1 MTSYWL
7 RGNTGR
13 FGPLEEPGRK
23 VTVAVI
29 GGGVTGIT
37 AAYLLARAGRSVALL
52 ERGEVLA
59 RDTGHTTAHL
69 TCVTDTPLSTL
80 ADRFGREHATAA
92 WDAGLA
98 ALHAVHSH
106 VQAEAIAC
114 DFAWVP
120 GYLHAASADDT
131 AQAER
136 LEREAALGD
145 ELGFDTEYVE
155 QNPLTATPAM
165 RIADQA
171 RIDPVRYLRGLL
183 AAAVGR
189 GCAVYERS
197 NVEQVYDDPLA
208 VVANGVRLE
217 CDYVVVATH
226 NPLARLGSWLG
237 ATLLQTKLALYT
249 TYVVAGRAAR
259 GAVPDALFWDTSDPY
274 RYLRVTPD
282 GDDDLVIY
290 GGADHK
296 TGQHDDE
303 EDRFAGLERSLAAL
317 VPGVALSARWSGQ
330 VIEPVDG
337 LPYIGE
343 TAPRQFVA
351 TGFAG
356 NGMTFGTLAGL
367 MAADAVIGRQNPW
380 SGLFD
385 VGRTRAGS
393 AWNYLLENKD
403 YPYYMIRDRFAG
415 RETRTLRALRRGEGG
430 LVEHD
435 GQRVAAFRADD
446 GTMTL
451 RSATCT
457 HMGCQVRWNG
467 ADRTWDCP
475 CHGSRFA
482 PDGAVL
488 AGPATAPLEAV
499 RVQAPK

>member
-1 MTSYWL
+1 MTSLWL
-7 RGNTGR
+7 RGNNGR
-13 FGPLEEPGRK
+13 FGSLEAPGRK
-23 VTVAVI
+23 VAVAVI

-37 AAYLLARAGRSVALL
+37 TAYLLARAGRSVALL

-80 ADRFGREHATAA
+80 IDRFGSEHAGAA

-98 ALHAVHSH
+98 AIHAIHSH
-106 VQAEAIAC
+106 VRAHAIAC

-120 GYLHAASADDT
+120 GYRHAAPDDP
-131 AQAER
+131 AGAER
-136 LEREAALGD
+136 LEREAALGAD
-145 ELGFDTEYVE
+145 LGFDTDYVAE
-155 QNPLTATPAM
+155 NPLTATPAL

-171 RIDPVRYLRGLL
+171 RVDPVRYLRGLL
-183 AAAVGR
+183 AAAVDR

-197 NVEQVYDDPLA
+197 GVDQVIDDPLT

-226 NPLARLGSWLG
+226 NPLAGLDGWLGS
-237 ATLLQTKLALYT
+237 TLLQTKLALYT
-249 TYVVAGRAAR
+249 TYVVAGRVAR
-259 GAVPDALFWDTSDPY
+259 GAVPDALFWDTADPY
-274 RYLRVTPD
+274 RYLRLAAEGD
-282 GDDDLVIY
+282 GDVAIY

-296 TGQHDDE
+296 TGQHGDE

-317 VPGVALSARWSGQ
+317 VPGVSLSARWSGQ

-343 TAPRQFVA
+343 SSPRQFVA

-356 NGMTFGTLAGL
+356 NGMTFGTLAGM
-367 MAADAVIGRQNPW
+367 MATDAVLGRQNPW

-393 AWNYLLENKD
+393 AWNYIAENKD

-415 RETRTLRALRRGEGG
+415 PEARPLRALRRGDGG
-430 LVEHD
+430 LVDHD
-435 GQRVAAFRADD
+435 GRRVAAFRADD
-446 GTMTL
+446 GAVTL
-451 RSATCT
+451 LSATCT

-482 PDGAVL
+482 ADGAVL
-488 AGPATAPLEAV
+488 SGPATTPLETVVA
-499 RVQAPK
+499 QARG